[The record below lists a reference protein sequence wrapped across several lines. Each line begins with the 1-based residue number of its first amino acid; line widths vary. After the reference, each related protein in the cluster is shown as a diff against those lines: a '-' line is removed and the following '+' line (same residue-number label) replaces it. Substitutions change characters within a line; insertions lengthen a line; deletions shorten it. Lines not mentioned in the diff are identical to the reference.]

1 MVEYSAEL
9 DQTYGAL
16 AHPLRRKLLESLRK
30 GPVRVTELA
39 RPFDVSL
46 AAVSKHIQVLQNA
59 DLVRRA
65 VIGRDHLISLEAQPL
80 VAASEWIDT
89 YRVFWESR
97 VDALEAVLRRGPK
110 R

>member
-1 MVEYSAEL
+1 MVEYSGEL

-80 VAASEWIDT
+80 VAAREWIDT

-97 VDALEAVLRRGPK
+97 VDALEAVLRRGPN